1 MYFLDIKQHH
11 KPHIHVRYAEDEAIY
26 QIPEGILLE
35 GSLPAN
41 KHKLIIAWIEIH
53 QINLMNDW
61 KLAVTGNPVFNI
73 EPLK

>member
-11 KPHIHVRYAEDEAIY
+11 KPHILMRYAEDEAIY

-53 QINLMNDW
+53 QISLMNDW